1 MEILDKQGPEKKRLM
16 NEANRHKEMLAED
29 VRLVSERTEKIVTNA
44 LIVGGTLAIAYLIV
58 RQLSGGKSKKRK
70 KTNAI
75 RLVAQA
81 PKESTTT
88 TEPETEN
95 DDNSIL
101 NQIGNK
107 IASEASVFLLNLAK
121 EKLSEY
127 LQSRKEK
134 PNENH

>member
-1 MEILDKQGPEKKRLM
+1 MEILNKQDPEKKRLM
-16 NEANRHKEMLAED
+16 DEANRHKEMLAED

-58 RQLSGGKSKKRK
+58 RQLSGGKSKKK

-75 RLVAQA
+75 RLVAQP
-81 PKESTTT
+81 PKESTGA
-88 TEPETEN
+88 TEPET
-95 DDNSIL
+95 DDYDNSIL

-107 IASEASVFLLNLAK
+107 IASEATVFLLNLAK

-127 LQSRKEK
+127 LLSRKEK
-134 PNENH
+134 SNEDH